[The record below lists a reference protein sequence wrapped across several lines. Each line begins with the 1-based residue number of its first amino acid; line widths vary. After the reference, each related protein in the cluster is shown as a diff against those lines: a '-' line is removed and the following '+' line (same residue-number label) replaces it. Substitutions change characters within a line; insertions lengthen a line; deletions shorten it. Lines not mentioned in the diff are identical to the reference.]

1 MSELRLEAEV
11 TVPPTAHWQRLD
23 EFVRAQLGEWP
34 LTAIRRAVAEGQ
46 IWVNARTR
54 TAGWR
59 LRAGDRVRWQ
69 LVAPPHVRLP
79 AADFTLPVV
88 YEDEVLLVVAKP
100 PGMLSHPTPKERTG
114 TLLNRLLTYPA
125 FAAGTNR
132 PMLLHRLDRD
142 TSGLVL
148 VAKNDRGTRALAP
161 LFQAGDIA
169 KTYLAL
175 VVGHPD
181 AETGTIDAPI
191 GRSPSLW
198 PRWRVLPDGKP
209 AQTSFTVLWC
219 GPQWALVQFQPLT
232 GRTHQIRIHAAHLG
246 YPILGD
252 TVYGRRANQT
262 LTAETG
268 RSASRQMLHAAEVK
282 LWHPLEKRPMHFC
295 APPPDDFTPWLEAM
309 PVPGRIS

>member
-59 LRAGDRVRWQ
+59 LRAGDRVRWR
-69 LVAPPHVRLP
+69 LVMPQQVCLP
-79 AADFTLPVV
+79 AAEFSLPVV
-88 YEDEVLLVVAKP
+88 YEDDVLLVVAKP

-114 TLLNRLLTYPA
+114 TLINCLLTYPA
-125 FAAGTNR
+125 FSSGTNR

-148 VAKNDRGTRALAP
+148 VAKNDRGTRAFAP
-161 LFQAGDIA
+161 LFQAGEVA

-175 VVGHPD
+175 VVGYLD
-181 AETGTIDAPI
+181 VEFGTIDAPI
-191 GRSPSLW
+191 GRSPFLW

-209 AQTSFTVLWC
+209 AQTNFTVLQR
-219 GPQWALVQFQPLT
+219 GPHWSLVRFQPLT
-232 GRTHQIRIHAAHLG
+232 GRTHQIRIHAAHMG

-252 TVYGRRANQT
+252 MVYGRQANQA
-262 LTAETG
+262 LSAETG
-268 RSASRQMLHAAEVK
+268 RSAPRQMLHAAEIT
-282 LWHPLEKRPMHFC
+282 LWHPLEKRQMHFC
-295 APPPDDFTPWLEAM
+295 TPPPNDFTSWLEAI
-309 PVPGRIS
+309 PLQKPLT